1 MKLADYRRFVSYI
14 YAYRNGK
21 KEKNTGFAKVE
32 ARKRNLRISIQLEAP
47 ENRETSLDAYG
58 FIRKGEKI
66 FGIFLGEMQKSSGPL
81 YFLKVETDTDNIK
94 ESGHGLN
101 QLSGLWIKGE
111 AGENYI
117 TIWDDEPVK
126 RMDLEIEMEEEEP
139 VEIERLEEIPAEAS
153 LETPS
158 ESELVESAPTEVFP
172 EPEHIDSTLDETSRE
187 PEIIESVPEETS
199 LESKHIESALAET
212 SREPKRMEPAQAET
226 LLEPERIEP
235 VPAEPEVKFKKP
247 LNGVRAQEA
256 EFIAG
261 LEASETDLPETNL
274 EPEEDCVP
282 EEIMPDS
289 AAGEAPNDQAQEV
302 KASASGYT
310 ERYASLW
317 ERLSPAYAH
326 RNPFEDGEATDA
338 ILISPRELHFFCCKG
353 WSAAKNSFIYH
364 GYYNFHHLLFGKAA
378 DGTFFL
384 AVPGTYS
391 PQEQR
396 MATSFGFPLFKE
408 NRDKA
413 PACRRGYWC
422 RLL

>member
-1 MKLADYRRFVSYI
+1 MNLADYRRFVSYI

-32 ARKRNLRISIQLEAP
+32 ARKRNLRISIQLEAS

-58 FIRKGEKI
+58 FIRKGEKN

-94 ESGHGLN
+94 GSGHSLN
-101 QLSGLWIKGE
+101 QFSGLWIKGE

-126 RMDLEIEMEEEEP
+126 RMDLEIEMEEEE
-139 VEIERLEEIPAEAS
+139 
-153 LETPS
+153 
-158 ESELVESAPTEVFP
+158 
-172 EPEHIDSTLDETSRE
+172 
-187 PEIIESVPEETS
+187 
-199 LESKHIESALAET
+199 
-212 SREPKRMEPAQAET
+212 Q
-226 LLEPERIEP
+226 ERIEP
-235 VPAEPEVKFKKP
+235 VPAAPEVEFEKP

-256 EFIAG
+256 ELIAG
-261 LEASETDLPETNL
+261 LEASETDLPETDL
-274 EPEEDCVP
+274 EPDEACVP
-282 EEIMPDS
+282 EEIMSDP
-289 AAGEAPNDQAQEV
+289 AAGESPNDREQEV
-302 KASASGYT
+302 KASGETGQEAVQNQASDQEKKDASCEVDETAVEQASEPEPPAVKLTASDTVYT

-326 RNPFEDGEATDA
+326 RNPFQDGEATDA

-364 GYYNFHHLLFGKAA
+364 GYYNFHHLLFGKNA

-384 AVPGTYS
+384 AVPGIYS
-391 PQEQR
+391 LQEQR
-396 MATSFGFPLFKE
+396 MAVSFGFPLFKE
-408 NRDKA
+408 SQDKA

>member
-1 MKLADYRRFVSYI
+1 MNLADYRRFVSYI

-32 ARKRNLRISIQLEAP
+32 ARKKNLRISIQLEAP
-47 ENRETSLDAYG
+47 GNRETSLDAYG

-66 FGIFLGEMQKSSGPL
+66 FGIFLGEMERTSGQL
-81 YFLKVETDTDNIK
+81 YFLKAETDTDNIK
-94 ESGHGLN
+94 ESGYGLN

-126 RMDLEIEMEEEEP
+126 RMDLEIEMEPENEKPAESGMLEKAPAETPPELKQLAKTP
-139 VEIERLEEIPAEAS
+139 VEQS
-153 LETPS
+153 L
-158 ESELVESAPTEVFP
+158 
-172 EPEHIDSTLDETSRE
+172 
-187 PEIIESVPEETS
+187 
-199 LESKHIESALAET
+199 
-212 SREPKRMEPAQAET
+212 
-226 LLEPERIEP
+226 
-235 VPAEPEVKFKKP
+235 

-256 EFIAG
+256 GLIAG
-261 LEASETDLPETNL
+261 MEV
-274 EPEEDCVP
+274 EEDDDRD
-282 EEIMPDS
+282 EESESAAETIENGLMETEAELSEESAGEMMPDS
-289 AAGEAPNDQAQEV
+289 LANQSPGDQDQKQKDAEEIGQQDTQNQAAESGKEDASYEMDGTVAVQASEPEPSAV
-302 KASASGYT
+302 KLTASDLVYA
-310 ERYASLW
+310 ERYVSLW

-326 RNPFEDGEATDA
+326 RNPFQDGEAADA
-338 ILISPRELHFFCCKG
+338 IMISPRELHFFCCKN

-396 MATSFGFPLFKE
+396 MAASFGFPLFKE
-408 NRDKA
+408 SRDKS
-413 PACRRGYWC
+413 PTCRRGYWC